1 MKAAVHSMSEVH
13 FAIKRFK
20 EILCVKCSAKVGEHL
35 FLLRDPVHTVT

>member
-20 EILCVKCSAKVGEHL
+20 EIPCVNCSAKAGEHH
-35 FLLRDPVHTVT
+35 FLLWDPELPVN